1 MKQQLL
7 LLKDVDSLG
16 KKGELVTARPGYMR
30 NFLFPQGLAVV
41 ATENTLRKQERLRK
55 ERAEQAVIDRKE
67 SEEMAILVEG
77 AVLEIFVKVD
87 PEGHMYGSV
96 SRGDIADLFHA
107 KGLVLEKKAIQ
118 LTKPIKMTG
127 KHKLSIKLKEGVMA
141 ICDLH
146 IIPEGVAQI
155 GVEEVTAPIPSG
167 EAKQKEDA

>member
-1 MKQQLL
+1 MTMKQQLL

-16 KKGELVTARPGYMR
+16 KKVELVTARPGYMR

-77 AVLEIFVKVD
+77 AVLEIFVKV
-87 PEGHMYGSV
+87 
-96 SRGDIADLFHA
+96 
-107 KGLVLEKKAIQ
+107 
-118 LTKPIKMTG
+118 
-127 KHKLSIKLKEGVMA
+127 
-141 ICDLH
+141 
-146 IIPEGVAQI
+146 IPEGVAQI